1 MQTVVNGEPLEGAWI
16 EEEFSQ
22 IKSWH
27 EQQSQV
33 SCCERD
39 EEFREQARQNVIG
52 RLLLQQAAEKLDW
65 EPTQEAVTEAIAKLH
80 QDYGGEE
87 AFRAS
92 VGMGEGQEALLRAQ
106 MVGNLKLDQ
115 LLNLSYQ
122 DIEEPAEE
130 TLRSFHQDHARAYT
144 KEGRVRALHIFKSM
158 RQAEDREGLF
168 KECCRV
174 RDRLVQGEDFTQ
186 VAQSFSDKPAEEIDL
201 GFFKRG
207 DLMDEFEYVAF
218 SMQKGEI
225 SPVFSSYHGFHI
237 AKVEE
242 IEAPVVRP
250 FEEVREEVSKDWWQ
264 EARDESLKK
273 VIQELKAQAVI
284 EEIEE
289 AEDAEKV
296 ASAGSSSEDPPEPSA
311 HGH

>member
-1 MQTVVNGEPLEGAWI
+1 MQTVVNGELLEGTWI

-80 QDYGGEE
+80 QEYGGEE

-92 VGMGEGQEALLRAQ
+92 VGMGEGQEALVRAQ
-106 MVGNLKLDQ
+106 IVGNLKLDQ
-115 LLNLSYQ
+115 LLSQSYQ
-122 DIEEPAEE
+122 DNEDPAEE

-158 RQAEDREGLF
+158 RQAEDREVLF

-174 RDRLVQGEDFTQ
+174 RDRLVQGEDFTE
-186 VAQSFSDKPAEEIDL
+186 VAQTFSDKPAEEIDL

-242 IEAPVVRP
+242 VEASVVQP
-250 FEEVREEVSKDWWQ
+250 FDEVREQVSKDWLQ
-264 EARDESLKK
+264 EARDESLKR

-284 EEIEE
+284 EEVEE
-289 AEDAEKV
+289 F
-296 ASAGSSSEDPPEPSA
+296 ASAESSGEVQLEPSA
-311 HGH
+311 NGN